1 MDCDLFC
8 LFVHVTLFA
17 LIGILHV
24 LGRKNGLL
32 LTVDAVIEAKGEEK
46 PALAAEWLVYHR
58 LNIPSLGL
66 TSIEHV

>member
-1 MDCDLFC
+1 
-8 LFVHVTLFA
+8 
-17 LIGILHV
+17 LHV
-24 LGRKNGLL
+24 LSRKNGLL